1 MQAGWSAADV
11 AIAVAIAAAF
21 LVAAYLYRSLPQ
33 ILNALALRRAELSPR
48 ARAARLAKLRE
59 EQASYRSAL
68 GDPAAYQA
76 QAQHLGV
83 LVVVSGIMTV
93 LMVAL
98 FAASQLL
105 RLRWQDANP
114 VAFAT
119 IDILLCLFALSS
131 LIGFRL
137 AVFRSWMFLHPKRNL
152 GRLERGV
159 ARLEGK

>member
-1 MQAGWSAADV
+1 MQPGGSATDV
-11 AIAVAIAAAF
+11 AIAVAIVVAF
-21 LVAAYLYRSLPQ
+21 LLAAWLYRSLPQ
-33 ILNALALRRAELSPR
+33 MLNAAALRRAELSPG

-59 EQASYRSAL
+59 ELASYRSAL
-68 GDPAAYQA
+68 ADPAAYQS

-83 LVVVSGIMTV
+83 LVTVSGVMTV

-98 FAASQLL
+98 FIASQLV
-105 RLRWQDANP
+105 RMRWPDANP

-119 IDILLCLFALSS
+119 IDVLLCAFALSS

-137 AVFRSWMFLHPKRNL
+137 AVFRSWMFLHPRRNL

-159 ARLEGK
+159 ARLEK